1 MKKHRGKLLVL
12 LIAFA
17 AAVGAVVYF
26 GWLPLAGPAHRINPA
41 PNPEYGEFEASGHL
55 GEASHSSLGWHYGVP
70 FWQREGVACIVG
82 QAGWP
87 GRAEKGPVFVLI
99 ARMPLLPKGQM
110 SQGQNGR
117 SDPDPDALFNFSAS
131 LKDGGAETPPLQYR
145 VRKERP
151 AEELN
156 LAGKRRDLS
165 QGRLFLADQTG
176 DVPKLEQLQ
185 VDLEKFS
192 AGKASC
198 MAVLRELADK
208 SELARDLL
216 AVVER
221 R

>member
-1 MKKHRGKLLVL
+1 VRKRL
-12 LIAFA
+12 LIGLSLLLLLA
-17 AAVGAVVYF
+17 AGF
-26 GWLPLAGPAHRINPA
+26 GLGMLVQWRVQLGVEEAKPA
-41 PNPEYGEFEASGHL
+41 PAPEYGEFEATGHL
-55 GEASHSSLGWHYGVP
+55 GEASHGSLGWNYSVP

-99 ARMPLLPKGQM
+99 ARMPLLPRGQL
-110 SQGQNGR
+110 SHGQNSR
-117 SDPDPDALFNFSAS
+117 SDPNPETLLNFTAS
-131 LKDGGAETPPLQYR
+131 LKYGRVETPPLDYR
-145 VRKERP
+145 VRKEGP
-151 AEELN
+151 AEELD

-176 DVPKLEQLQ
+176 DVPILEQRK
-185 VDLEKFS
+185 VDLAKFS

-198 MAVLRELADK
+198 AAVLRELADK